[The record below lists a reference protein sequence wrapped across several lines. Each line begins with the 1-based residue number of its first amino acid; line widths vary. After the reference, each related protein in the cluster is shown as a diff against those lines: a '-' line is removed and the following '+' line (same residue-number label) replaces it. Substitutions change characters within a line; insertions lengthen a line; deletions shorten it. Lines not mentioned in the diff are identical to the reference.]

1 MLLKTKGVNILQK
14 NLKISLDDVLLFEA
28 PPPRLLLSGS
38 LKSQNLCPLVC
49 ARPNCVRAACNLKR
63 SQDAELSEFDAS
75 EFAGAS
81 INPHTRENH
90 AAYAYGR
97 PRKPKRITENSKISP
112 DLASYNGYYVNSESA
127 WGVLTHASRS
137 CPRLLFHVPAC
148 VCGVP
153 SPSLRTRTLALQ
165 IHRPEPWSTSDLDH
179 AIGVVY
185 LTRLHRLIRTNPNGR
200 SLTCDVLR

>member
-28 PPPRLLLSGS
+28 PPPRLLLNGS

-81 INPHTRENH
+81 INPHKREPRGLRVWETTEAKKNH
-90 AAYAYGR
+90 
-97 PRKPKRITENSKISP
+97 RKHK
-112 DLASYNGYYVNSESA
+112 DLS
-127 WGVLTHASRS
+127 
-137 CPRLLFHVPAC
+137 
-148 VCGVP
+148 
-153 SPSLRTRTLALQ
+153 
-165 IHRPEPWSTSDLDH
+165 
-179 AIGVVY
+179 
-185 LTRLHRLIRTNPNGR
+185 
-200 SLTCDVLR
+200 